1 MASFAEMIYGT
12 ASESASANPVNAVV
26 QGAELAMKQEQL
38 QQQRAQLEQRK
49 QELLVSKF
57 NKLGDWFETAQ
68 KMPEGKDRQ
77 AFVKNYIPQGIQA
90 MGLQNYV
97 NPTSLEMLQGN
108 PTLGTYLV
116 SRVRDGSLDFQA
128 LLKNLGDPAALAKLV
143 PDAAAFGS
151 TQELQTV
158 VSQEIG
164 KLSEA
169 EKFRMTEAGKAT
181 RAGER
186 TGGIEERAIAGRQE
200 RLSNKLVTLGIPALK
215 SSIETL
221 DTVIPGGLKGW
232 KASDG
237 EIPGVTGASAKLPL
251 NQLSEQGRQVR
262 QAALSVGNQIIKLRT
277 GAAMTND
284 EANRL
289 LGEIGIT
296 QAIGEGGGWV
306 ATFTGVPSSESFL
319 FGMRNV
325 TKALQKTEQTLARG
339 YKGVKYDEISLPL
352 ELREAAPAAP
362 EWQTKLEASKAAFSQ
377 LNAAEQKKALDG
389 VAAKYGITVQQ
400 AKKALGVK

>member
-1 MASFAEMIYGT
+1 
-12 ASESASANPVNAVV
+12 
-26 QGAELAMKQEQL
+26 
-38 QQQRAQLEQRK
+38 
-49 QELLVSKF
+49 
-57 NKLGDWFETAQ
+57 
-68 KMPEGKDRQ
+68 
-77 AFVKNYIPQGIQA
+77 
-90 MGLQNYV
+90 
-97 NPTSLEMLQGN
+97 
-108 PTLGTYLV
+108 
-116 SRVRDGSLDFQA
+116 
-128 LLKNLGDPAALAKLV
+128 
-143 PDAAAFGS
+143 
-151 TQELQTV
+151 
-158 VSQEIG
+158 
-164 KLSEA
+164 
-169 EKFRMTEAGKAT
+169 
-181 RAGER
+181 
-186 TGGIEERAIAGRQE
+186 
-200 RLSNKLVTLGIPALK
+200 
-215 SSIETL
+215 
-221 DTVIPGGLKGW
+221 
-232 KASDG
+232 
-237 EIPGVTGASAKLPL
+237 
-251 NQLSEQGRQVR
+251 
-262 QAALSVGNQIIKLRT
+262 
-277 GAAMTND
+277 MTND